1 MCVSVCVCVCVYVCV
16 FLTAPSLIL
25 WQMVSLGIKGLFEMV
40 KETWRSHPE
49 LCKKALQSFFE
60 LLQGLDPERLEQEP
74 EEVIGKTAL
83 SVCVRVRV
91 HVLACMPGTKATVMM
106 QRCSSSVLVFCFLPD
121 ALNQLL
127 LDMVNEQVTVDNQTA
142 NEIASLAVSCLVAL
156 VLSRGEPH
164 RMLRA
169 ISAIITGDEG
179 LVDQNLQ
186 VCVCVRACVCMCA
199 WPYFVHCV
207 YVYVSSCLSALYGY
221 MHVCSSFRSPRT

>member
-1 MCVSVCVCVCVYVCV
+1 MCVCV

-60 LLQGLDPERLEQEP
+60 VLQGLDPETLEQEP
-74 EEVIGKTAL
+74 EEVIGESAL
-83 SVCVRVRV
+83 SVCVCVCVCVCVRV
-91 HVLACMPGTKATVMM
+91 HVLACMPGTKATVM
-106 QRCSSSVLVFCFLPD
+106 QRCSSSVLVSCLLSD

-156 VLSRGEPH
+156 VLGRGEPH
-164 RMLRA
+164 RMLCA
-169 ISAIITGDEG
+169 ISTIITGEEG
-179 LVDQNLQ
+179 LVDQKLQ
-186 VCVCVRACVCMCA
+186 VCVCICMCA
-199 WPYFVHCV
+199 
-207 YVYVSSCLSALYGY
+207 
-221 MHVCSSFRSPRT
+221 

>member
-1 MCVSVCVCVCVYVCV
+1 
-16 FLTAPSLIL
+16 
-25 WQMVSLGIKGLFEMV
+25 MV

-74 EEVIGKTAL
+74 EEVIG
-83 SVCVRVRV
+83 
-91 HVLACMPGTKATVMM
+91 
-106 QRCSSSVLVFCFLPD
+106 

-164 RMLRA
+164 RMLCA

-186 VCVCVRACVCMCA
+186 IPENMNTLQRVVQATLLNST
-199 WPYFVHCV
+199 PFVDWYGDGV
-207 YVYVSSCLSALYGY
+207 MTSFQTDRFTAKGTTSGSSGRYVTTHPHMYT
-221 MHVCSSFRSPRT
+221 HTHTHNTRTITYTPNEATSKKPLMPPNVLW